1 MKDLRLKID
10 KDKCIHCGLCVNDC
24 IANVLKFDDNKIP
37 QAVNPDRC
45 IECQHCLSICP
56 VGALSILGKLP
67 ENSVSV
73 QNHNPDDILNLI
85 KTRRSYRHFK
95 QENIPSDIMEKL
107 KNMLNR
113 TPTGVNDHRLHFSI
127 IDDIDVMNDFRDY
140 TNKKLID
147 ILSKPIFNNVA
158 KKFGHYKNALLK
170 GKDVIF
176 RGAPHMVVVS
186 SPVDAPC
193 KDIDPVIALSYF
205 ELYAQSLGI
214 GTCWCGLA
222 YGVLRFMPELCK
234 QLEIPDNYKL
244 SYVMLFGM
252 PDVNYKRAVQPEPF
266 KIISVKKGNRNL
278 SRLDK
283 LKRFFVNSF
292 K

>member
-1 MKDLRLKID
+1 MNEFRSHVNKKILD
-10 KDKCIHCGLCVNDC
+10 ALTKKPVKA
-24 IANVLKFDDNKIP
+24 IANKFSRY
-37 QAVNPDRC
+37 A
-45 IECQHCLSICP
+45 
-56 VGALSILGKLP
+56 
-67 ENSVSV
+67 
-73 QNHNPDDILNLI
+73 
-85 KTRRSYRHFK
+85 
-95 QENIPSDIMEKL
+95 
-107 KNMLNR
+107 
-113 TPTGVNDHRLHFSI
+113 
-127 IDDIDVMNDFRDY
+127 
-140 TNKKLID
+140 
-147 ILSKPIFNNVA
+147 
-158 KKFGHYKNALLK
+158 NAFLK
-170 GKDVIF
+170 GEDIIF
-176 RGAPHMVVVS
+176 RGAPHLLVVS
-186 SPVDAPC
+186 TPVNAPC
-193 KDIDPVIALSYF
+193 ANVDPMIALSYF

>member
-1 MKDLRLKID
+1 
-10 KDKCIHCGLCVNDC
+10 
-24 IANVLKFDDNKIP
+24 
-37 QAVNPDRC
+37 
-45 IECQHCLSICP
+45 
-56 VGALSILGKLP
+56 
-67 ENSVSV
+67 
-73 QNHNPDDILNLI
+73 
-85 KTRRSYRHFK
+85 
-95 QENIPSDIMEKL
+95 MEKL
-107 KNMLNR
+107 KNMLNW

-214 GTCWCGLA
+214 GTCWCGFAQACLK
-222 YGVLRFMPELCK
+222 FFPEICEM
-234 QLEIPDNYKL
+234 LEIPSGYKPV
-244 SYVMLFGM
+244 YVMLFGI
-252 PDVNYKRAVQPEPF
+252 PKVKYQRTAQPEAYSISEIKEIHKKDSCIF
-266 KIISVKKGNRNL
+266 CKI
-278 SRLDK
+278 
-283 LKRFFVNSF
+283 KRFITNFLR
-292 K
+292 